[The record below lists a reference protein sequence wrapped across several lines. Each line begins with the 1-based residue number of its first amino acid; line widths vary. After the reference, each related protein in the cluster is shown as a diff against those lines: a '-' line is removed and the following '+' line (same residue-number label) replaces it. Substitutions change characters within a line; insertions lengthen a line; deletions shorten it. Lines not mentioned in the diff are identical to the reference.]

1 MKNISFSPNDI
12 NTSSRKKI
20 TRINTIIIKEKV
32 LWSFIKF
39 SRLILQENV
48 WRSVWKFCKW
58 ICIGWGAWKVATRS
72 LHIWL
77 HRLLNRKR
85 LGAIET
91 LLWYTSIQGTQ
102 NLVTEKCSHNVCIC
116 YHTSIQGNWTIFW
129 VLKFKFNF
137 HSGDTLALKTWL
149 TTKRVDKLSVHSLCH
164 TSRRTALARIQYHR
178 DKLPWLFGH
187 YLAACNNDCNRFQ
200 GRIKQILLVYY

>member
-1 MKNISFSPNDI
+1 MIFHQILSTN
-12 NTSSRKKI
+12 SSRKCMKI
-20 TRINTIIIKEKV
+20 SLEIFQV
-32 LWSFIKF
+32 DMH
-39 SRLILQENV
+39 RLRGMESCNL
-48 WRSVWKFCKW
+48 
-58 ICIGWGAWKVATRS
+58 A

-77 HRLLNRKR
+77 HGLLNRKW
-85 LGAIET
+85 LGTIEA

-116 YHTSIQGNWTIFW
+116 YLYWRETSIQGNWTLFW
-129 VLKFKFNF
+129 VLKPKFNF
-137 HSGDTLALKTWL
+137 HSEDTLVLKTSL

-187 YLAACNNDCNRFQ
+187 YLAAWNNDCNRFQ